1 MLSLLAL
8 ASSAVWG
15 TSDFLG
21 GVAARRRPALAVVG
35 VSQALALVV
44 LTAVVAARGEVGIG
58 PWWPYAVAAGLTGTT
73 ALVSFYAALS
83 TGTMGVV
90 SPIAALGVV
99 VPVGVG
105 YATGERPGA
114 LAGLGILVAVVGVVL
129 AGGPELSGGASRRPI
144 GLALIAAVGFGA
156 TLTLLD
162 RGASISLLHTL
173 WGMRLT
179 SATVFLAVA
188 LGVRSIGGVTGRDL
202 PLLLLIG
209 CGDLLANGLYA
220 FASSRGLVSLASV
233 LGSLY
238 PAATVVLARVVLDE
252 RLRTIQV
259 VGIVGC
265 LAGSALIALA

>member
-1 MLSLLAL
+1 MLALLAL

-21 GVAARRRPALAVVG
+21 GLAARRRPALAVVG

-44 LTAVVAARGEVGIG
+44 LTLLVLVRGEVEVG
-58 PWWPYAVAAGLTGTT
+58 PWWPWAVAAGLTGTT

-90 SPIAALGVV
+90 SPIAAIGVV

-105 YATGERPGA
+105 YLTGERPGA
-114 LAGLGILVAVVGVVL
+114 IAWLGIVVAVLGVVL
-129 AGGPELSGGASRRPI
+129 ASGPELSGGASRRPI
-144 GLALIAAVGFGA
+144 GLALVAAAGFGA
-156 TLTLLD
+156 TLVLLD
-162 RGASISLLHTL
+162 RGASVSLLHTL

-179 SATVFLAVA
+179 SATVFLVVA
-188 LGVRSIGGVTGRDL
+188 LAARSVGGVTTRDL

-209 CGDLLANGLYA
+209 CGDVAANGLYA

-238 PAATVVLARVVLDE
+238 PAVTVVLARFVLHE
-252 RLRTIQV
+252 RLRSVQQA
-259 VGIVGC
+259 GIVGC
-265 LAGSALIALA
+265 LAGSALIALG

>member
-1 MLSLLAL
+1 MLALLAL
-8 ASSAVWG
+8 LSSAVWG

-21 GVAARRRPALAVVG
+21 GLVTRRRPALAVVG

-44 LTAVVAARGEVGIG
+44 LTVIVIARGAVEIG
-58 PWWPYAVAAGLTGTT
+58 AWWPWAMAAGLSGTT
-73 ALVSFYAALS
+73 ALVAFYAALA

-105 YATGERPGA
+105 YASGERPGA
-114 LAGLGILVAVVGVVL
+114 LAWVGIVVAIIGVVL
-129 AGGPELSGGASRRPI
+129 ASGPELSGGGSRRPI

-173 WGMRLT
+173 WGMRIT
-179 SATVFLAVA
+179 SVAVFLTIALVA
-188 LGVRSIGGVTGRDL
+188 RSVGGVTRGDL

-209 CGDLLANGLYA
+209 CGDLVANGLYA

-238 PAATVVLARVVLDE
+238 PAVTVVLARFVLHE
-252 RLRTIQV
+252 RLRPIQQ

>member
-1 MLSLLAL
+1 MALL
-8 ASSAVWG
+8 SSAVWG

-21 GVAARRRPALAVVG
+21 GFAARRRPALAVVG

-44 LTAVVAARGEVGIG
+44 LTVIVVARGTVEIG
-58 PWWPYAVAAGLTGTT
+58 EWWPWAMAAGLSGTT

-105 YATGERPGA
+105 YATGERPGM
-114 LAGLGILVAVVGVVL
+114 LAWVGIVVAIVGVVL
-129 AGGPELSGGASRRPI
+129 ASGPEVSGGASRRPI
-144 GLALIAAVGFGA
+144 GLALVAAVGFGA
-156 TLTLLD
+156 TLVLLD

-179 SATVFLAVA
+179 SATVFVAVA
-188 LGVRSIGGVTGRDL
+188 LVLRSVGGTTARDL
-202 PLLLLIG
+202 PLLLAIG
-209 CGDLLANGLYA
+209 VGDVAANGLYA

-238 PAATVVLARVVLDE
+238 PAVTVILARIVLHERLARV
-252 RLRTIQV
+252 QQ

-265 LAGSALIALA
+265 LLGSALIALA